1 MSYITHQQFQKEI
14 NELKTNDEKLRFCL
28 DFLIETICLN
38 NVDTQQ
44 IKIYLEEQIKLI
56 YK

>member
-1 MSYITHQQFQKEI
+1 MNYVTHKQFQREV

-28 DFLIETICLN
+28 DFLLDTIYFD
-38 NVDTQQ
+38 NVDIQQ
-44 IKIYLEEQIKLI
+44 VKVYLEEQIKFI